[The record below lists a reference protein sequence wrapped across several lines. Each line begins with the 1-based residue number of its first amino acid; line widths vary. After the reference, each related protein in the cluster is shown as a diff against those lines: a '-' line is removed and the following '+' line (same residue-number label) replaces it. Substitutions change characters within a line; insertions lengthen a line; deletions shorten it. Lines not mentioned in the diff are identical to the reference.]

1 MRSDAIEGLTAA
13 EKLPSLY
20 GEDRLV
26 LLTRDP
32 YWLFAYW
39 EVTPATRK
47 QLEMEG
53 QRAWEHLNLALR
65 ITRYDSDL
73 DQEEG
78 CFHIPIN
85 HSETDW
91 CIEAGVPDRYYKVE
105 LGGQI
110 PEKGFVSLLCS
121 NTVKTP
127 RDQISDV
134 IDENWRLPDWQAR
147 RLYRRTDRG
156 NLSSLEMAI
165 RGGGSA
171 HLERRDG
178 HHDA

>member
-13 EKLPSLY
+13 EKLPPLY
-20 GEDRLV
+20 GADRLV

-39 EVTPATRK
+39 EVTPTTRK

-65 ITRYDSDL
+65 VTRYDTDK
-73 DQEEG
+73 EEG
-78 CFHIPIN
+78 CFHIGIN
-85 HSETDW
+85 HTTVDW

-110 PEKGFVSLLCS
+110 PGRGFVPLLCS
-121 NTVKTP
+121 NIVKTP

-134 IDENWRLPDWQAR
+134 IDENWSLPDWQAR
-147 RLYRRTDRG
+147 RLYRRISRG
-156 NLSSLEMAI
+156 NLSSLEMAM

-171 HLERRDG
+171 HLERRDEK
-178 HHDA
+178 HDA

>member
-13 EKLPSLY
+13 ESLPSFY

-39 EVTPATRK
+39 EVTPVSRK

-65 ITRYDSDL
+65 VSRYDTDMEK
-73 DQEEG
+73 EEG
-78 CFHIPIN
+78 CFHIPVN
-85 HSETDW
+85 HTVESW

-110 PEKGFVSLLCS
+110 PGRGFVSVLCS
-121 NTVKTP
+121 NIVKTP
-127 RDQISDV
+127 RDQISNL

-147 RLYRRTDRG
+147 RFYRRITRG
-156 NLSSLEMAI
+156 NISSLEMVI
-165 RGGGSA
+165 QGGGSA
-171 HLERRDG
+171 YMERRDG
-178 HHDA
+178 YDD

>member
-13 EKLPSLY
+13 EKLPSSY

-39 EVTPATRK
+39 EVTPESRK
-47 QLEMEG
+47 QLEIEG
-53 QRAWEHLNLALR
+53 RRAWEHLNLALR
-65 ITRYDSDL
+65 VTRYDTDM
-73 DQEEG
+73 DKEEG

-85 HSETDW
+85 HTVDNW
-91 CIEAGVPDRYYKVE
+91 CIEAGVPDRYYKVD
-105 LGGQI
+105 LGVQI
-110 PEKGFVSLLCS
+110 ADRGFVSLLCS
-121 NTVKTP
+121 NIVKTP

-147 RLYRRTDRG
+147 RLYRRIARG
-156 NLSSLEMAI
+156 NPSSLEMAI

-171 HLERRDG
+171 HLERSDG
-178 HHDA
+178 HDA